1 MIKALVSIEV
11 DLAASRTIRFACQLG
26 NFMPVELHPVYIKES
41 PPRELSIG
49 SGWARHH
56 WEQEL
61 IKDGQK
67 EISEWIASEI
77 DYSPEVKLMEPR
89 VVYGDRDA
97 ELLKIMEQEPFDLY
111 VEGARFPWNQ
121 TMLYQKIHSRLF
133 QRAPMPIAL
142 APVLRKM
149 HKLLVPCLDAAG
161 TRALGQAVQKFWSG
175 CSLPV
180 SLSLLK
186 GQEAVL
192 QPEVKRVR
200 EALEKASCQVGPD
213 EVFTAFPS
221 PPTDEYLRAY
231 GLVALALERGGS
243 KDDPRLEW
251 LSRFKAPLLLV
262 LY

>member
-56 WEQEL
+56 WEREL
-61 IKDGQK
+61 IQEGKK

-77 DYSPEVKLMEPR
+77 DYSPEVKVMEPR

-97 ELLKIMEQEPFDLY
+97 EVLRIMEKEPFDLY

-121 TMLYQKIHSRLF
+121 AMLYQQIHSRLF
-133 QRAPMPIAL
+133 QKANLPIAL
-142 APVLRKM
+142 APVLRKI
-149 HKLLVPCLDAAG
+149 HQLLVVCLDSTG
-161 TRALGQAVQKFWSG
+161 TLALGEVLARLWSG
-175 CSLPV
+175 CAIPV
-180 SLSLLK
+180 SLALPPAQA
-186 GQEAVL
+186 GIL
-192 QPEVKRVR
+192 QPEANRVR
-200 EALEKASCQVGPD
+200 QALKEAGCRVSLQEAFP
-213 EVFTAFPS
+213 FFPS
-221 PPTDEYLRAY
+221 PPPDEYLRQY
-231 GLVALALERGGS
+231 GLVALALERS
-243 KDDPRLEW
+243 TKKDSPYLEW
-251 LSRFKAPLLLV
+251 LSQFKVPLLLV